1 MSKILSISI
10 LTNLWNKIKHMVKC
24 LTILLDVVKIVG
36 SFKKENKQ
44 IGEFIMEQSVT
55 MKELKEVLAF
65 SIAFGETA
73 DVVMADGKI
82 ELAELGLLM
91 APVMKL
97 PAAVE
102 GAKLIKLKELT
113 AEQKQELVEFV
124 KSDLDLL
131 SDRTEELVEQGLELA
146 VKVSEY
152 VKLFK
157 KA

>member
-1 MSKILSISI
+1 
-10 LTNLWNKIKHMVKC
+10 
-24 LTILLDVVKIVG
+24 
-36 SFKKENKQ
+36 
-44 IGEFIMEQSVT
+44 MEQSVT

-113 AEQKQELVEFV
+113 TEQKAELVEFV
-124 KSDLDLL
+124 KADLDLA
-131 SDRTEELVEQGLELA
+131 SDRTEQLVEEGLELA
-146 VKVSEY
+146 VKISEY